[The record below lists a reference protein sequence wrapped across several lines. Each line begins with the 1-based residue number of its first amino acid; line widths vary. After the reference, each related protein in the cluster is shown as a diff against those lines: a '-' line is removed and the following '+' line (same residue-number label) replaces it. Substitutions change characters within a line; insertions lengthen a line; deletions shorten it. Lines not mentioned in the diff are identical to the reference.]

1 MRKYVLM
8 IVLALCCVT
17 PAKALEV
24 SAHSAILMDGDSGQV
39 LYEKDP
45 DERSLIAST
54 TKIMTALVTL
64 EQAELAETVE
74 IPEEAVGIEG
84 SSMYLKAGEQLTV
97 EDLLYGMMLSSGN
110 DAAVALALYV
120 SGSIEDFAAAMNEKA
135 RELGLSNAH
144 FANPN
149 GLDSQ
154 ENYASARDLAYLAA
168 AAMENPDFY
177 RIVSA
182 KSYQCAGHDLTNH
195 NKLLWQYDGA
205 VGIKTGYTKQAG
217 RILVG
222 CAERNGRR
230 LISVT
235 IHAPD
240 DWQDHKA
247 MLDYGF
253 SQYQEQV
260 LVQEGQLL
268 GSVPVISGQAAETA
282 VLAGGTVRAYVLTGE
297 VPEVKLYL
305 PEFVYAP
312 VEADAVLGSATIL
325 IGEKSVGEIPLLA
338 KASVEILPEERSLW
352 QRMKEKISVW
362 GSAPY
367 IIERSG
373 AFAGTCAK
381 DFSGLRCCI
390 TAQGRGADLPRQSV
404 CKWKDLRA
412 GRHR

>member
-1 MRKYVLM
+1 
-8 IVLALCCVT
+8 VT

-39 LYEKDP
+39 LYEKNP

-64 EQAELAETVE
+64 EQALLTDMVE

-110 DAAVALALYV
+110 DAAVALALHV
-120 SGSIEDFAAAMNEKA
+120 SGSIEDFAFAMNEKA
-135 RELGLSNAH
+135 RELGLENAH

-154 ENYASARDLAYLAA
+154 ENYATARDLARLAA
-168 AAMENPDFY
+168 AAMDIPEFQK
-177 RIVSA
+177 IVSTRT
-182 KSYQCAGHDLTNH
+182 YQCTGHSLTNH

-205 VGIKTGYTKQAG
+205 VGVKTGFTKKAG

-235 IHAPD
+235 ISAPD
-240 DWQDHKA
+240 DWKDHTT

-253 SQYQEQV
+253 SQYQEQI

-268 GSVPVISGQAAETA
+268 GSVPVISGASDEVAVFADETI
-282 VLAGGTVRAYVLTGE
+282 RAFLLPGE
-297 VPEVKLYL
+297 APEIQLYL
-305 PEFVYAP
+305 PEFVYAS
-312 VEADAVLGSATIL
+312 VEPDTELGEATVSVV
-325 IGEKSVGEIPLLA
+325 GRSVGKTSLLT
-338 KASVEILPEERSLW
+338 KDSVEIQPEEKSRW
-352 QRMKEKISVW
+352 QKIKEH
-362 GSAPY
+362 
-367 IIERSG
+367 
-373 AFAGTCAK
+373 F
-381 DFSGLRCCI
+381 
-390 TAQGRGADLPRQSV
+390 
-404 CKWKDLRA
+404 
-412 GRHR
+412 

>member
-1 MRKYVLM
+1 MRKYILM
-8 IVLALCCVT
+8 ILLALCCVT

-39 LYEKDP
+39 LYEKNP

-64 EQAELAETVE
+64 EQAMLTDMVE

-110 DAAVALALYV
+110 DAAVALALHV
-120 SGSIEDFAAAMNEKA
+120 SGSIEDFASVMNEKA
-135 RELGLSNAH
+135 RELGLENAH

-154 ENYASARDLAYLAA
+154 ENYATARDLAQLAA
-168 AAMENPDFY
+168 AAMDIPEF
-177 RIVSA
+177 RKIVSA
-182 KSYQCAGHDLTNH
+182 KTYQCTGHSLTNH

-205 VGIKTGYTKQAG
+205 VGVKTGFTKKAG

-235 IHAPD
+235 ISAPD
-240 DWQDHKA
+240 DWKDHKT

-253 SQYQEQV
+253 SQYREQV
-260 LVQEGQLL
+260 LVQAGQFL
-268 GSVPVISGQAAETA
+268 GSVPVISGMSDEAKVFAGETI
-282 VLAGGTVRAYVLTGE
+282 RAFLLPGE
-297 VPEVKLYL
+297 SPEIQLYL
-305 PEFVYAP
+305 PNFVYAT
-312 VEADAVLGSATIL
+312 VEPDTELGVAAVFVAG
-325 IGEKSVGEIPLLA
+325 KSVGEISLLT
-338 KASVEILPEERSLW
+338 KASVEIQPQEKSRWQKIKER
-352 QRMKEKISVW
+352 
-362 GSAPY
+362 
-367 IIERSG
+367 
-373 AFAGTCAK
+373 F
-381 DFSGLRCCI
+381 
-390 TAQGRGADLPRQSV
+390 
-404 CKWKDLRA
+404 
-412 GRHR
+412 